1 MNKTNVASQ
10 RVVAALV
17 GALGCVTVIRWI
29 TGMTFID
36 TVLPGAGLIGLNSP
50 MMFLAMG
57 LGLYLTS
64 LGPNATRL
72 HRIVQRLLCA
82 YVAGLAT
89 AILIEHLFDVS
100 LGIDFVRGV
109 AVPTADLPV
118 PGRVA
123 PNTCLGF
130 LFAAIAMYLAG
141 RPTRSLFQVRLMVI
155 SVGAVMLIASTALIG
170 YALNLTALYQFAKFN
185 RMLPITGVG
194 LLLVSVGLWFVLQ
207 DILDGSDIS
216 VDAFE
221 RRITRRAA
229 GILTAVAICTGVAGF
244 SILETGVDKA
254 TSQNLMAT
262 ATADGAALSAVLE
275 SRLWFSKT
283 MQTRPKLAEVLSNL
297 SHAPSDKNPLQI
309 LDEIGKGLF
318 SVGVTWVR
326 FTDASGNVLSEFG
339 VPRAI
344 PNAISLPL
352 ISEGQTS
359 ALVWNS
365 VFILRTET
373 PIFLKGE
380 LVGKVGV
387 EQSLPTFDSVITAA
401 QASSDSTELVVCG
414 RTGNNALCAPSRFYP
429 KPRLISL
436 DAQDPT
442 TKALSLPT
450 ALTKPEIS
458 RRKDIRGVATLAA
471 YTPLQNL
478 GIGITLKVDGDSL
491 VAPLREHVLQLLI
504 ITIGFVVLGVALAK
518 LQIQPLLA
526 QVVYEQTRNSVI
538 LANSNDAF
546 VSMDSEGRV
555 TDWNVK
561 AESMFQLPAR
571 EAIGQKLS
579 ALIVPLAQ
587 HQGHDDGFAQF
598 NISGQGP
605 VLNHQLEVM
614 ALRRD
619 GTRVPVEL
627 SVTGFHDGRSH
638 IANAFIRD
646 ISGRKISEK
655 KLADSERFIR
665 TITDNL
671 PAIVGYV
678 DMEERYQFANSGY
691 RTIMGI
697 DPKHIIGKTI
707 AEVLGQQTRQ
717 LIDPYI
723 ADVKKGIA
731 VHFERRGTEV
741 GRPDYFSTDYIP
753 DISPEGMVLGF
764 FIHITDISAQKRS
777 ELLLRQSE
785 QRLKAV
791 TDNVPALITHVDAH
805 QRYTF
810 VNAHVFPVFGI
821 EPSKM
826 VGRTMREIG
835 GDSFYQTIE
844 QHVKACLKGEIVN
857 FEGTVPARG
866 KNLYYQ
872 ANYVPDF
879 NSTGTV
885 TGFYAITFDITDRKR
900 EEMLRRES
908 EERLRLITDN
918 LPVLIS
924 YLDAERRFQFGNAT
938 FLTWLGADPAKLA
951 GKYIVDIIGEQAF
964 EERRV
969 YIDRG
974 FEGETVNFDIT
985 TVALGVRRVLHT
997 VYVPHFS
1004 STGTVDGLYTIST
1017 DVTILK
1023 DAERDLAALA
1033 RVDTLTNLPNR
1044 RQLDER
1050 LDDALARHQRTSQPL
1065 ALMFIDVDNFKGIND
1080 SLGHSAGDEVLVQF
1094 ASRLKKS
1101 VRKTDSVARYAGDE
1115 FVILIDGF
1123 KGPSELAA
1131 IAKKILASVRKPMA
1145 VGAMSLHV
1153 TASIGIT
1160 KINDNDRL
1168 AGPVVARADEALYI
1182 AKRAGRDRFHEWSTT
1197 SHAVEKT

>member
-10 RVVAALV
+10 RVVAVLV
-17 GALGCVTVIRWI
+17 LALGFVVVIRWI
-29 TGMTFID
+29 TGLSFID
-36 TVLPGAGLIGLNSP
+36 TVLPGAGRIGLNSP
-50 MMFLAMG
+50 MMFFAMG

-64 LGPNATRL
+64 LGPHATPL
-72 HRIVQRLLCA
+72 HRTIQRLLCV
-82 YVAGLAT
+82 YVAGLST
-89 AILIEHLFDVS
+89 AILIEHVFDVR

-109 AVPTADLPV
+109 PVPTADNPV

-141 RPTRSLFQVRLMVI
+141 RPTRNRFQVRLMVA
-155 SVGAVMLIASTALIG
+155 SVGVVMLIASTALIG

-207 DILDGSDIS
+207 DVLDGSDIS

-229 GILTAVAICTGVAGF
+229 GILTAVAVSTGVAGF

-262 ATADGAALSAVLE
+262 AAADGAALSAVLE

-283 MQTRPKLAEVLSNL
+283 MQTRPKLADVLSNL
-297 SHAPSDKNPLQI
+297 SQAPTDKKPLQT

-326 FTDASGNVLSEFG
+326 FYDASGKVLSEFG
-339 VPRAI
+339 TARTTPSSVPM
-344 PNAISLPL
+344 PL
-352 ISEGQTS
+352 IFEGQTS
-359 ALVWNS
+359 ALVWNG
-365 VFILRTET
+365 VFLLQTET

-380 LVGKVGV
+380 LVGKVGL

-414 RTGNNALCAPSRFYP
+414 RIGNNALCAPSRFYP

-436 DAQDPT
+436 DGQDPK

-450 ALTKPEIS
+450 ALNKPEIS

-526 QVVYEQTRNSVI
+526 QVVYEQTRNAVI

-571 EAIGQKLS
+571 DAIGQKLS

-587 HQGHDDGFAQF
+587 HQGHDDGVAQF

-619 GTRVPVEL
+619 GTRIPVEL

-646 ISGRKISEK
+646 ISARKISEQ

-691 RTIMGI
+691 QTIMGL

-707 AEVLGQQTRQ
+707 AEVLGPHTRQ
-717 LIDPYI
+717 TIDPYI
-723 ADVKKGIA
+723 TQVKSGIA
-731 VHFERRGTEV
+731 VHFERRGTEA
-741 GRPDYFSTDYIP
+741 GRPNYFSTDYIP
-753 DISPEGMVLGF
+753 DIGPDRTVLGF
-764 FIHITDISAQKRS
+764 FIHITDISARKES

-791 TDNVPALITHVDAH
+791 TDNVPALITHVDANE
-805 QRYTF
+805 RYTF
-810 VNAHVFPVFGI
+810 VNGHVFSVFGI
-821 EPSKM
+821 DPNKM
-826 VGRTMREIG
+826 IGCTMREIG
-835 GDSFYQTIE
+835 GNLFYQGIE
-844 QHVKACLKGEIVN
+844 HHVKACLNGEVVN

-866 KNLYYQ
+866 KTLHYQ

-879 NSTGTV
+879 DSTGNV

-924 YLDAERRFQFGNAT
+924 YLDAQRRFQFGNAT
-938 FLTWLGADPAKLA
+938 FLTWLGADPAQLA

-974 FEGETVNFDIT
+974 FTGETVNFDIT
-985 TVALGVRRVLHT
+985 TVALGVRRILNT

-1004 STGTVDGLYTIST
+1004 SDGSVDGLYTIST
-1017 DVTILK
+1017 DVTTLK
-1023 DAERDLAALA
+1023 DAERELAALA
-1033 RVDTLTNLPNR
+1033 RVDTLTNLANR

-1050 LDDALARHQRTSQPL
+1050 LDEALARHQRISQPL
-1065 ALMFIDVDNFKGIND
+1065 ALMFIDVDNFKAIND
-1080 SLGHSAGDEVLVQF
+1080 SLGHAAGDEVLIQF
-1094 ASRLKKS
+1094 ATRLKKS
-1101 VRKTDSVARYAGDE
+1101 VRKTDIVARYAGDE
-1115 FVILIDGF
+1115 FVIIIDGF
-1123 KGPSELAA
+1123 KGQAELGS

-1160 KINDNDRL
+1160 KIDDNDKL
-1168 AGPVVARADEALYI
+1168 AGPVIARADEALYR
-1182 AKRAGRDRFHEWSTT
+1182 AKRAGRDRFDEWTAAPQT
-1197 SHAVEKT
+1197 V